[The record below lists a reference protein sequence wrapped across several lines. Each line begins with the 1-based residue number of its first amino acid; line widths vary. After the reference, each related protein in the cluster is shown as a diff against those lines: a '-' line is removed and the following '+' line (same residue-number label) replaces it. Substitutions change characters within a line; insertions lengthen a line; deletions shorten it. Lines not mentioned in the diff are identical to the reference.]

1 MAQLKNGIFP
11 LQLEVGRWTN
21 KAVEDRLCLICNNG
35 TLGDDEY
42 YLFHCNFY
50 FGECQDF
57 YNYMKNNILNFNN
70 LSIEQK
76 LQTVMTKEY
85 VLIFSK
91 YLWKI
96 YQIRQNKL
104 FV

>member
-1 MAQLKNGIFP
+1 M
-11 LQLEVGRWTN
+11 R
-21 KAVEDRLCLICNNG
+21 
-35 TLGDDEY
+35 
-42 YLFHCNFY
+42 
-50 FGECQDF
+50 
-57 YNYMKNNILNFNN
+57 NNIPKFNN

-85 VLIFSK
+85 VQIFSK

-96 YQIRQNKL
+96 YHMRQNKL

>member
-1 MAQLKNGIFP
+1 MKNISFFIVISITVSATIF
-11 LQLEVGRWTN
+11 
-21 KAVEDRLCLICNNG
+21 
-35 TLGDDEY
+35 
-42 YLFHCNFY
+42 F
-50 FGECQDF
+50 
-57 YNYMKNNILNFNN
+57 NYMNNFPNFND

-85 VLIFSK
+85 ILQIFSK

-96 YQIRQNKL
+96 YQMRQNKL